1 MGASTRMY
9 KQFKADLDSLAI
21 NPSRTWG
28 SMPCI
33 RRGCIEGLECLL
45 RCRDAG
51 KESFY
56 RECGKGYIAKES
68 GQQREGGGGAHRP
81 WVLHTRFLRMLR
93 DVGRGSSLLRKLT
106 ICIFL

>member
-9 KQFKADLDSLAI
+9 KQFKANLDSLAI

-68 GQQREGGGGAHRP
+68 GQQREGEGCTQA
-81 WVLHTRFLRMLR
+81 
-93 DVGRGSSLLRKLT
+93 VGLT
-106 ICIFL
+106 YAFFKDAEGCVAGNFPAA